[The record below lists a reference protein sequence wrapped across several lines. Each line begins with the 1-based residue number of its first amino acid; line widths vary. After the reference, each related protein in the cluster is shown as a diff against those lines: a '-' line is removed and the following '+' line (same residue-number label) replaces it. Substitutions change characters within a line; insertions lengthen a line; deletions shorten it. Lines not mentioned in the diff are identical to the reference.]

1 MSEPSYTAGVFRAYN
16 VEPYFTASGE
26 QVTNSRLNERD
37 RDSQTLTPGDQGGS
51 ASDREI
57 TRQVRKEI
65 IATKDLSVNA
75 RNVKIITTNGRV
87 TLRGPVKTEDEK
99 RVIGEIASRIAQA
112 QNVDNQLEVKLTPT
126 GRN

>member
-1 MSEPSYTAGVFRAYN
+1 DNDRARDTVLLDTTKEALARAPHFKSSQWPDMSEPSYTAGVFRAYN
-16 VEPYFTASGE
+16 VEPNFTASGE

-87 TLRGPVKTEDEK
+87 T
-99 RVIGEIASRIAQA
+99 
-112 QNVDNQLEVKLTPT
+112 
-126 GRN
+126 